1 MKKANYD
8 YKPEVVTTQV
18 YNNKIKFDIN
28 LNIEE
33 VKDGEQI
40 SYTADLYSFWV
51 PVGELDP
58 DTVKENPELYTDY
71 VSQSGKQAYK
81 NKAQAIVDKIRENP
95 VVEIPSFRENAYIN
109 HRPSDDVKLLGGIML
124 GGLPYFEL
132 ADGEVVALTKENLEG
147 IMQDVAA
154 WEVELQKTKQEV
166 WDTIERAASL
176 NEILDAFNLFDKFK
190 SAN

>member
-1 MKKANYD
+1 MIKANYD
-8 YKPEVVTTQV
+8 YKPEAVMTQE

-51 PVGELDP
+51 PAGELDP

-81 NKAQAIVDKIRENP
+81 NKAQVVVDKIRENP

-109 HRPSDDVKLLGGIML
+109 HRPSDDVKLLGGVML

-166 WDTIERAASL
+166 WDTIESAMSI

>member
-1 MKKANYD
+1 MIKANYD
-8 YKPEVVTTQV
+8 YKPEAVITQV

-58 DTVKENPELYTDY
+58 GTVKENPELYADY
-71 VSQSGKQAYK
+71 VSKSGKQAYK
-81 NKAQAIVDKIRENP
+81 SKAQAIVDKIRENP
-95 VVEIPSFRENAYIN
+95 IVEIPSFRENAYIN

-132 ADGEVVALTKENLEG
+132 ADGEVVELTKENLEG

-154 WEVELQKTKQEV
+154 WEVELQKIKQEV
-166 WDTIERAASL
+166 WDAIDKATSETEI
-176 NEILDAFNLFDKFK
+176 NEAFNLFAKFEV
-190 SAN
+190 